1 MRTKGTDISFFFFCA
16 KKRKKEKVEKNIT
29 KEKTAHRI
37 KTYAHA
43 KE

>member
-1 MRTKGTDISFFFFCA
+1 MRTKRTDISFFFFCA
-16 KKRKKEKVEKNIT
+16 KKRKKGKEKKNIR